1 MNELEV
7 HLFDEFLELA
17 HLFVAEQIF
26 DKSRHFLRSAAATF
40 TLVIDID
47 TIILIWFIS
56 FIEVVMGTAISFGLF
71 EELFKFSVVGVML
84 AVMVKFFN
92 CLRFLLLMLQS
103 NHCSI

>member
-1 MNELEV
+1 VNELEV

-26 DKSRHFLRSAAATF
+26 DKSRHFVRRAAATF
-40 TLVIDID
+40 TLVIAID

-71 EELFKFSVVGVML
+71 EELFKFSMVGVL
-84 AVMVKFFN
+84 AIMVKFFN